1 MPIRLG
7 FDVDG
12 VVADFA
18 RAYRDIEQRLFD
30 DRPGRP
36 DEPEREEREQE
47 QRARDPA
54 RQAAETTAAGSTH
67 ARSSL
72 DLRRRRD
79 LIWKE
84 IQATPD
90 FWTTLHP
97 IEENGVRR
105 IHELMIRH
113 KWEVFFI
120 TQRPATAGS
129 TVQRQTQQWLVGQG
143 FDLPSVLVI
152 SGSRGGAAAALG
164 LSYHVD
170 DNPQNCLDVR
180 TESSAKPLLIAGDDD
195 EATVASARKVG
206 IGVAP
211 SLAACLEILEKASA
225 AQSQPGLLER
235 LAALVGWR

>member
-1 MPIRLG
+1 MSIRVG

-18 RAYRDIEQRLFD
+18 RGYREIEQRLFD

-36 DEPEREEREQE
+36 DEPEREAREQE
-47 QRARDPA
+47 QRASGSAHDVG
-54 RQAAETTAAGSTH
+54 ELDAGSIDT
-67 ARSSL
+67 RSSG

-79 LIWKE
+79 AIWKE
-84 IQATPD
+84 IQATAN
-90 FWTTLHP
+90 FWTTLRP

-105 IHELMIRH
+105 IHELMMRH
-113 KWEVFFI
+113 AWEVFFI
-120 TQRPATAGS
+120 TQRPAAAGD
-129 TVQRQTQQWLVGQG
+129 TVQRQTQQWLVQQG
-143 FDLPSVLVI
+143 FDLPTVIVI
-152 SGSRGGAAAALG
+152 SGSRGRAAATLG

-180 TESSAKPLLIAGDDD
+180 TGSSAKPLLIAGDDD
-195 EATVASARKVG
+195 EATVTSARKVG

-211 SLAACLEILEKASA
+211 SLTACLEILEKASV
-225 AQSQPGLLER
+225 AQSQPDLLER

>member
-1 MPIRLG
+1 MSIRVG

-18 RAYRDIEQRLFD
+18 HRYREIEQRLFD

-47 QRARDPA
+47 QRESAAATDARE
-54 RQAAETTAAGSTH
+54 QGEH
-67 ARSSL
+67 
-72 DLRRRRD
+72 RRRRD
-79 LIWKE
+79 VIWKE
-84 IQATPD
+84 IQGTPD
-90 FWTTLHP
+90 FWTTLRP

-105 IHELMIRH
+105 IHDLMIRH
-113 KWEVFFI
+113 AWEVFFI
-120 TQRPATAGS
+120 TQRPATAGA
-129 TVQRQTQQWLVGQG
+129 TVQRQTQQWLAQQG
-143 FDLPSVLVI
+143 FDLPSVLVVT
-152 SGSRGGAAAALG
+152 GSRGRAAAALG
-164 LSYHVD
+164 LTYLVD

-180 TESSAKPLLIAGDDD
+180 NESSAKALLIAPDDD
-195 EATVASARKVG
+195 YATIESARKLG

-211 SLAACLEILEKASA
+211 SLTACLEILEKASA